1 MPKANTLKLVDPHQN
16 WGNYIAQFK
25 PPLQPTGVK
34 ESSLLLV
41 LPALQVIQLR
51 ATYIITSDKRT
62 ELAWKSLP
70 DQQALV
76 IFLLFGEIVA

>member
-1 MPKANTLKLVDPHQN
+1 MPKAITLKLVDPHQN

-25 PPLQPTGVK
+25 SPLQPTGVK

-41 LPALQVIQLR
+41 LPALQVIQIG

-62 ELAWKSLP
+62 EFA
-70 DQQALV
+70 
-76 IFLLFGEIVA
+76 